1 MRPVGATLS
10 RRRLLQAG
18 AAVAGLGSY
27 AWLWEP
33 HWLDV
38 VRMDLPVRHLPSS
51 LLGRT
56 LVQLSDIHVGP
67 YVADAYLLDV
77 FRQVAALA
85 PDIVVY
91 TGDLA
96 TFHDDSFYAHVERM
110 YAAPPR
116 GRLAT
121 LGTCGNHDYG
131 PGWRYPDVAERI
143 IALAE
148 AGGIRMLRNAVADV
162 EGLQIVGL
170 DDLWAQRFDSAAPIA
185 TLDRTR
191 GMIALSHN
199 PDTVDLDGWRGFE
212 GWILAGHT
220 HGGQVRPP
228 FLPPPIA
235 PVQNRRYTSG
245 VFDLSGG
252 RTLYVNRGVG
262 HLFQV
267 RFNVRPE
274 ITVFTLQ
281 RA

>member
-1 MRPVGATLS
+1 MLIS
-10 RRRLLQAG
+10 RRRLLQA
-18 AAVAGLGSY
+18 AAAATPL
-27 AWLWEP
+27 WLYTWQWEP
-33 HWLDV
+33 HWLEV
-38 VRMDLPVRHLPSS
+38 VRLDLPVRHLPSS

-56 LVQLSDIHVGP
+56 LVQLADIHVGP
-67 YVADAYLLDV
+67 RVADDYILDV
-77 FRQVAALA
+77 FRRVTALA

-91 TGDLA
+91 TGDLVSYRN
-96 TFHDDSFYAHVERM
+96 DSFEAQAERM

-121 LGTCGNHDYG
+121 LGTCGNHEYG
-131 PGWRYPDVAERI
+131 PRWAVPAVADRFVAI
-143 IALAE
+143 AE
-148 AGGIRMLRNAVADV
+148 AGGIHMLRNAVADV

-170 DDLWAQRFDSAAPIA
+170 DDLWGGRFDA
-185 TLDRTR
+185 TRALASIDRQR
-191 GMIALSHN
+191 GMLALSHN
-199 PDTVDLDGWRGFE
+199 PDTVDLPVWQHFE

-228 FLPPPIA
+228 FLPPPIV
-235 PVQNRRYTSG
+235 PVQNRRYTAG
-245 VFDLSGG
+245 VFDLPGG

-262 HLFQV
+262 HLYEL